1 MHDFENENVDIVIR
15 EEKEMSFRCI
25 MMGSYNAE
33 GAKGIIGGSDRMA
46 AVKTVAEAA
55 GGSVNFAS
63 FMRGRMDI
71 IVDFNVPD
79 AATAMGVMAAAHAS
93 GTFASLEVHE
103 CIDNGP
109 VVAAAQRIMKA
120 YVPANA

>member
-1 MHDFENENVDIVIR
+1 
-15 EEKEMSFRCI
+15 

-63 FMRGRMDI
+63 CMRGRMDI

>member
-1 MHDFENENVDIVIR
+1 MHVFENEQVDIVIR
-15 EEKEMSFRCI
+15 EEKEMSIRCI